1 MDDKKQCVINN
12 INFIISNYYNNRD
25 IETFYNQLCQIDDDI
40 HLYISENLYREYK
53 IEHRCIYYEIIY
65 GGDEEDADIVV
76 NDCIVI
82 LERIINIIVQI

>member
-25 IETFYNQLCQIDDDI
+25 IETFYNQLCLIDDDI

-65 GGDEEDADIVV
+65 DGTEEDADIVV